1 MRPFT
6 LLILLLP
13 RAILLPVAK
22 AAEPTRTVLTVVI
35 GAMPLARSTRRS

>member
-13 RAILLPVAK
+13 KRSVLPVAK
-22 AAEPTRTVLTVVI
+22 AANQATVLTVVI